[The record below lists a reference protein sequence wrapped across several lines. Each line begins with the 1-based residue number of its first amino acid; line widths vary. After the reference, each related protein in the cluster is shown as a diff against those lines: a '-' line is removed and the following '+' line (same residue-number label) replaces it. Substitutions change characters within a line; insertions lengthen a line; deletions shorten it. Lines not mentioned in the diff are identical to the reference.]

1 MRFIAVLLMSLMAA
15 GCAAQQSLDASGSGP
30 HAMTQP
36 QLLLENVKMIVN
48 ATDTDKAAG
57 LRLVRPF

>member
-1 MRFIAVLLMSLMAA
+1 MRFIGVLLMSLMAA
-15 GCAAQQSLDASGSGP
+15 GCAAQQPLDASGVGP
-30 HAMTQP
+30 RVMTQP

-57 LRLVRPF
+57 LRLVQHF

>member
-1 MRFIAVLLMSLMAA
+1 MRFIVVLLMSLMGA

-30 HAMTQP
+30 RAMMQP

-48 ATDTDKAAG
+48 ATDSDKAAG
-57 LRLVRPF
+57 LRVVQPF